1 MRHSCW
7 QLLVSFLLFHWFLT
21 LCCLGGHLLLL
32 RMTLIMCILR
42 RLCLH
47 LIRCRERGTPSQ
59 VETNAAALQL
69 ETSAADLELEMDAT
83 ALKLEADM
91 AGLKLETDVPQETSK
106 QERYLAD

>member
-1 MRHSCW
+1 
-7 QLLVSFLLFHWFLT
+7 
-21 LCCLGGHLLLL
+21 
-32 RMTLIMCILR
+32 MTLIMCILR

-47 LIRCRERGTPSQ
+47 LIRCRERGTLSQ
-59 VETNAAALQL
+59 VETNTTALQL

-91 AGLKLETDVPQETSK
+91 AGLKLETYVPQETSK